1 MLIKEILM
9 LTSSILI
16 LFLLF
21 GLIVLSYFHIPVAFL
36 KISILGVKN
45 ILDLLQLTE
54 TVRVCERER
63 VRETREGW
71 GGD

>member
-1 MLIKEILM
+1 MP
-9 LTSSILI
+9 S
-16 LFLLF
+16 FLSLDLRQEQ
-21 GLIVLSYFHIPVAFL
+21 GQKTKIPSRVLPVAFL

-63 VRETREGW
+63 E
-71 GGD
+71 